1 MKLVCHFLR
10 CTSRA
15 SNTFRIVPLCSV
27 GVTTCELTLRS
38 TSSSVFFCILFFG
51 MAWSCSACFAMLPS
65 APPMVT
71 QPRAEPVVQPDVG
84 SAAQPHVEAAAQPV
98 VDTAAQ
104 PEVDSVA
111 QPDVDA
117 VAQPGVDSVAQSP
130 AEPVAQP
137 EVDSVAQSPAEPV
150 AEPEVDSVAQPHVE
164 AKAQAAVEAVEQHAA
179 PDEAPTVA
187 SDRFTTTG
195 ALLATVADGS
205 VRPLS
210 GKYLIR
216 LAEGW
221 MGIWAKIFDFYP
233 ASFDGSPFLMRS
245 RKSPC

>member
-1 MKLVCHFLR
+1 
-10 CTSRA
+10 
-15 SNTFRIVPLCSV
+15 
-27 GVTTCELTLRS
+27 
-38 TSSSVFFCILFFG
+38 
-51 MAWSCSACFAMLPS
+51 MLPS
-65 APPMVT
+65 APPLVT

-98 VDTAAQ
+98 VDT
-104 PEVDSVA
+104 VA
-111 QPDVDA
+111 QPRRRRRGAARSRLCGAGRRRRRGAARSRLCGA
-117 VAQPGVDSVAQSP
+117 VSRRARGGARSRLCGAAP
-130 AEPVAQP
+130 A
-137 EVDSVAQSPAEPV
+137 
-150 AEPEVDSVAQPHVE
+150 E
-164 AKAQAAVEAVEQHAA
+164 AKAQAAVEAEAQPHVEAAAHPVVDAVEQHAA

-221 MGIWAKIFDFYP
+221 MGFWAKIFDFYP
-233 ASFDGSPFLMRS
+233 ASFDGSPF
-245 RKSPC
+245 

>member
-1 MKLVCHFLR
+1 
-10 CTSRA
+10 
-15 SNTFRIVPLCSV
+15 
-27 GVTTCELTLRS
+27 
-38 TSSSVFFCILFFG
+38 
-51 MAWSCSACFAMLPS
+51 MAWCKACCRF
-65 APPMVT
+65 
-71 QPRAEPVVQPDVG
+71 VG
-84 SAAQPHVEAAAQPV
+84 M
-98 VDTAAQ
+98 AQ

-117 VAQPGVDSVAQSP
+117 
-130 AEPVAQP
+130 VAQP

-164 AKAQAAVEAVEQHAA
+164 AAAHPVVDAVEQHAA
-179 PDEAPTVA
+179 PDEAPTVV

-221 MGIWAKIFDFYP
+221 MGCWAKIFDFIQRLLTGL
-233 ASFDGSPFLMRS
+233 SFDAKPNASL
-245 RKSPC
+245 